1 MSLGKFY
8 LELKIV
14 SQVCVPNFRPVAPS
28 LLWKIRWGFFLFLFF
43 LLLLFGKVKSTS
55 SPRPKSGVWQHWFLV
70 VLDNGIDQQNFRGSL
85 KKRQKVYCNV
95 TALCTN
101 LTMEANIKKRL
112 FWSSSS
118 PWMWILPWR
127 ELLRNVRNIK
137 KYSQQLSLENSS
149 DCS

>member
-1 MSLGKFY
+1 MPNLRP
-8 LELKIV
+8 L
-14 SQVCVPNFRPVAPS
+14 VPF
-28 LLWKIRWGFFLFLFF
+28 LLWKIRWGFLLFLLFLFLF
-43 LLLLFGKVKSTS
+43 LLLLFGKVKSIPST
-55 SPRPKSGVWQHWFLV
+55 RPKSGVWQHWFLV

-95 TALCTN
+95 TALFTN